1 MTKSEILNKCAKND
15 EERLILAR
23 FIDKLE
29 KTVKKNIP
37 SNTDFL
43 TPAERVLA
51 ENVLKFY
58 PEVRFEFFGAY
69 ESAERTVCIF
79 VPDWAEDADRE
90 VLTIIETEL
99 YTDGALS
106 HRDILGSLM
115 GLGLVRE
122 KIGDII
128 ISGDVCQVI
137 ALDSVA
143 DIIVS
148 QWEKAGRYGVNPIK
162 KQLEAIIAPE
172 PEIKIIKDTV
182 KTLRLDS
189 VCAAGFS
196 ISRSRASELIEGGK
210 VSLNH
215 IICVKT
221 DKIVCESDVL
231 SCRGFGKCILRKIV
245 GKSRKD
251 RHIIEIDRYV

>member
-1 MTKSEILNKCAKND
+1 MNKTEILNKCAKNS

-29 KTVKKNIP
+29 KTLKKNIP

-43 TPAERVLA
+43 TPAERALT

-58 PEVRFEFFGAY
+58 PEIRYEFFGGY
-69 ESAERTVCIF
+69 ENSERTVCIF
-79 VPDWAEDADRE
+79 MPDWAEEADRE
-90 VLTIIETEL
+90 IITVIETEL
-99 YTDGALS
+99 YAEGALS

-122 KIGDII
+122 KIGDIVI
-128 ISGDVCQVI
+128 KDEKCQVI
-137 ALDSVA
+137 ALDAVA

-148 QWEKAGRYGVNPIK
+148 QWEKAGRYGVKPIK
-162 KQLEAIIAPE
+162 KELGAIIAPE
-172 PEIKIIKDTV
+172 PQIKTIKDTV

-189 VCAAGFS
+189 ICAVGFS
-196 ISRSRASELIEGGK
+196 ISRTRATELILGGK

-215 IICVKT
+215 IICTKT
-221 DKIVCESDVL
+221 DKIVAEKDVF
-231 SCRGFGKCILRKIV
+231 SCRGYGKCELREIC

-251 RHIIEIDRYV
+251 RFLLEIDRYI